1 MTKII
6 FNDNEEKP
14 TPVEQSTGEV
24 EQVDNDTREFYK
36 ELILEQHSAG

>member
-6 FNDNEEKP
+6 FNDKEEKP
-14 TPVEQSTGEV
+14 TPVEQPTGEV
-24 EQVDNDTREFYK
+24 KQVDTDTKEFYR

>member
-1 MTKII
+1 MMKIV
-6 FNDNEEKP
+6 FNDNEKKP

-24 EQVDNDTREFYK
+24 KQVDDDTKEFYK

>member
-1 MTKII
+1 MTKTI
-6 FNDNEEKP
+6 FNNKEEKP

-24 EQVDNDTREFYK
+24 KQVDDDTKEFYK